1 MRRVLSRSLSSRV
14 LWSALCC
21 SAGLFAWT
29 GCRKTDVPARL
40 PEAPS
45 VRLYFI
51 SSLAGALEPC
61 GCRKDMLGG
70 IDHTAALLASRA
82 TEAPRH
88 LLLAAG
94 PLFFQNPTPDA
105 DRGEQDQ
112 WKAEALAAAL
122 GELHLAA
129 WSPGVNDF
137 AHGNPALLSL
147 TRATGARL
155 LAANLAAA
163 STLPVVGTALFEVGD
178 YRVGVAGIGAAPAD
192 IDADNDRARALA
204 AAAQQLDAAGAQ
216 IRVALISGTRGDGL
230 RLAEKVTGFD
240 VIALGKASDEGDAN
254 DAPFPPTLVG
264 ETLVVQAPN
273 HLQALAYVD
282 LFVVGNSFA
291 FDDGSGIA
299 LGERRESLNN
309 RQQELA
315 RRKERWAAAAAPDPR
330 QGQELE
336 SELTRLRTQ
345 SEALAHESTG
355 AAKARGSSF
364 RYQLVEVR
372 EAAGSDPKIVSLMSQ
387 YYRRVNEHNREA
399 FRDRVPPP
407 APAGASAYVGQAV
420 CASCHAEED
429 AFWHGTGHARAYK
442 TLSDQYKEFNLDCVG
457 CHVTGYNRPGGS
469 TVTHMQTL
477 QNVQCEAC
485 HGAGSRHAESSG
497 DTNLITLSPDPN
509 VCRGCHQTPHVAEDW
524 NAQDAWQHIIGPG
537 HGQAAGVKG
546 KP

>member
-1 MRRVLSRSLSSRV
+1 MQRALAGRVLSV
-14 LWSALCC
+14 ALCC

-29 GCRKTDVPARL
+29 GCRKTDVPPRL

-70 IDHTAALLASRA
+70 IDHAAALLSSRA

-88 LLLAAG
+88 LLLATG
-94 PLFFQNPTPDA
+94 PLFFQNPELDA
-105 DRGEQDQ
+105 ERRDQDQ

-122 GELHLAA
+122 GELQLAA

-137 AHGNPALLSL
+137 AQGNALLLQL
-147 TRATGARL
+147 TRATGAKL
-155 LAANLAAA
+155 LAANLHPAA
-163 STLPVVGTALFEVGD
+163 SALPLVGTALFQLGD
-178 YRVGVAGIGAAPAD
+178 YRVGVAGIGAAPPG
-192 IDADNDRARALA
+192 IDAANDRAQSLA
-204 AAAQQLDAAGAQ
+204 EAAQQLDAAGAQ
-216 IRVALISGTRGDGL
+216 IRVALISATRGDGL

-240 VIALGKASDEGDAN
+240 VIALGKAADEGDAN

-264 ETLVVQAPN
+264 ETLVLQAPN

-282 LFVVGNSFA
+282 LFVVGNSFV

-299 LGERRESLNN
+299 LGERRESLNS
-309 RQQELA
+309 RLQ
-315 RRKERWAAAAAPDPR
+315 
-330 QGQELE
+330 
-336 SELTRLRTQ
+336 ELTRRKQRSAAGAGNSQQDRELENELGRLQAQ
-345 SEALAHESTG
+345 SEALARQSAE
-355 AAKARGSSF
+355 AAKTRGSSF

-372 EAAGSDPKIVSLMSQ
+372 EAAGKDPEIAKLMSQ

-399 FRDRVPPP
+399 LRDRLPPP
-407 APAGASAYVGQAV
+407 LPSGSSGYVGQAV

-429 AFWHGTGHARAYK
+429 AFWHGTQHATAYK
-442 TLSDQYKEFNLDCVG
+442 TLSDQFKEFNLDCVG

-485 HGAGSRHAESSG
+485 HGPGSRHAEASG
-497 DTNLITLSPDPN
+497 DTDFITRSPDAN
-509 VCRGCHQTPHVAEDW
+509 VCRGCHHTPHVADDW
-524 NAQDAWQHIIGPG
+524 NAKEAWQHIIGPG
-537 HGQAAGVKG
+537 HGQAAEAKETE